1 MSSQWQNFLL
11 NRGEWQGSFT
21 SLSAEGVVTDSTP
34 SILILEPADDNR
46 LVRFHLRRYGAD
58 GYSSA
63 PTREVRTD
71 YRTLGRQVV
80 FFDTG
85 SFSKGSLQVAPNTSS
100 GAEFGFIDADRRFR
114 LVQLFNDAGI
124 FDGLVLIREF
134 RVGTQAEE
142 RPPLTAEDLMGCW
155 RGQAATITADW
166 PVADQTSVE
175 ISLQRSSE
183 AGGDHFMMRTMFDST
198 SRQGM
203 ALNALGLISPIS
215 GHRLGEAICLEDPF
229 PRRWQFLPDGG
240 YSLVPLQVSH
250 RQAFSVEAGWMPAPD
265 RLERLI
271 RCYDASGAWQSST
284 HICVT
289 RS

>member
-1 MSSQWQNFLL
+1 M
-11 NRGEWQGSFT
+11 
-21 SLSAEGVVTDSTP
+21 SAEGVVTDSTP
-34 SILILEPADDNR
+34 SILILEPAEDDR
-46 LVRFHLRRYGAD
+46 LMRFHLRRYGAD

-100 GAEFGFIDADRRFR
+100 GAEFGFIDGDRRFR
-114 LVQLFNDAGI
+114 LVQLFNDAGA
-124 FDGLVLIREF
+124 FDGHVLIREF

-142 RPPLTAEDLMGCW
+142 RPPLTAEDLIGTW

-166 PVADQTSVE
+166 PVADQTPVE
-175 ISLQRSSE
+175 LRLLCSSE
-183 AGGDHFMMRTMFDST
+183 AGVDHVTMDTVFDSP
-198 SRQGM
+198 SRPGT
-203 ALNALGLISPIS
+203 ALNASDLFSHLS
-215 GHRLGEAICLEDPF
+215 GQRLGDGIHLEDPF

-250 RQAFSVEAGWMPAPD
+250 RQAFSVEAGWMPASD